1 MKKPLGRTRKD
12 GFLLNNHKKMN
23 KAEEFEQTQLYPNP
37 HLMDRYEFAEAYH
50 QSEVKPK
57 NELIK
62 ELEDYIEF
70 LGKHVS
76 NHEAFM
82 SNRGGYT
89 PNKKAIQEG
98 KEYRKRIKL
107 LKK

>member
-1 MKKPLGRTRKD
+1 M
-12 GFLLNNHKKMN
+12 
-23 KAEEFEQTQLYPNP
+23 E
-37 HLMDRYEFAEAYH
+37 
-50 QSEVKPK
+50 
-57 NELIK
+57 ELIK

-70 LGKHVS
+70 LGKHLG

-98 KEYRKRIKL
+98 KEYRKRIEHLKSKL
-107 LKK
+107 V